1 MTAAGAESRSA
12 MNRAA
17 FRGVF
22 CLVTAVTAA
31 ALADPFVEAA
41 SNAGL
46 FGPGTYT
53 DRSTIDVIPAF
64 ATAAAFAVLYVVLR
78 ARPALAD
85 RSRVLARR
93 LRELD
98 RNAGSKPLAA
108 LFPSIFG
115 VQLVTLFAMETIEQI
130 AIAGHPLGGTLWL
143 GAPVPI
149 ALALHALACI
159 VTSALLAH
167 ALAALTRAAV
177 RIVLFVRGIAVVRTA
192 SRPLSSRTR
201 RAFAAV
207 RIHPLAARAG
217 KRAPP
222 FLGA

>member
-1 MTAAGAESRSA
+1 MR
-12 MNRAA
+12 RAA

-53 DRSTIDVIPAF
+53 DHSTIDVVPAL
-64 ATAAAFAVLYVVLR
+64 AAAAAFALLYVIVR

-85 RSRVLARR
+85 RSRALARR
-93 LRELD
+93 LQAID
-98 RNAGSKPLAA
+98 RAAGATPLAA
-108 LFPSIFG
+108 LFPLVFTA
-115 VQLVTLFAMETIEQI
+115 QLGMLFAMETVEQI

-149 ALALHALACI
+149 ALALHALACV
-159 VTSALLAH
+159 VTSAVLTH

-177 RIVLFVRGIAVVRTA
+177 RIVLFVREVAVVRSA
-192 SRPLSSRTR
+192 ARPLVSRPR
-201 RAFAAV
+201 RSFATV
-207 RIHPLAARAG
+207 RVHPLATRAG

-222 FLGA
+222 FLAA

>member
-1 MTAAGAESRSA
+1 MTAAGAELSGPMR
-12 MNRAA
+12 RAA

-46 FGPGTYT
+46 FGPGRYT
-53 DRSTIDVIPAF
+53 DHSTIDVVPAL
-64 ATAAAFAVLYVVLR
+64 AAAAAFALLYVVMR

-85 RSRVLARR
+85 RSRTLARR
-93 LRELD
+93 LHAID
-98 RNAGSKPLAA
+98 RAAGATRLAT
-108 LFPSIFG
+108 LFPLIFIA
-115 VQLVTLFAMETIEQI
+115 QLATLFVMETVEQI

-149 ALALHALACI
+149 ALALHALACA
-159 VTSALLAH
+159 VTSALLTH
-167 ALAALTRAAV
+167 ALGALTRAAV
-177 RIVLFVRGIAVVRTA
+177 RIGLFVRGVAMVRTA
-192 SRPLSSRTR
+192 AVPLFSRR
-201 RAFAAV
+201 RRSFATV
-207 RIHPLAARAG
+207 RIHPLATRAG

-222 FLGA
+222 FLAA